1 MFLSQKVRK
10 LLLKVAGNIFFQYL
24 TFSLDNSTPF
34 LFLILG
40 SFHQLRLEHV
50 MMIRP
55 TGPATISETR
65 N

>member
-24 TFSLDNSTPF
+24 TFLLDNSTPF
-34 LFLILG
+34 LFF
-40 SFHQLRLEHV
+40 SFGLFPSAQTGV
-50 MMIRP
+50 GDDDKAYRP
-55 TGPATISETR
+55 GHNHR